1 METFGV
7 PKENPAKEMIQVR
20 LVHSM
25 NSTVGKVM
33 VSCISMALSDFYGV
47 HADYH
52 TRLSLHVRDPEDDTI
67 DAASVSKH
75 MHSWRIH
82 CLVLMNWIIHN
93 FKCSSLMNLCSSEY
107 QILVIS

>member
-7 PKENPAKEMIQVR
+7 PEENPAKEMIQVR

-52 TRLSLHVRDPEDDTI
+52 TRLSLHVRDPEDDTM
-67 DAASVSKH
+67 DAASS
-75 MHSWRIH
+75 IPQAT
-82 CLVLMNWIIHN
+82 LVDVVN
-93 FKCSSLMNLCSSEY
+93 FETFARTNKGDPRPPLKATLA
-107 QILVIS
+107 QHRRGP